1 MGRSPHVRIAGTVDY
16 QGMRGSQ
23 EPAASYQK
31 AGSEPT
37 ELASRA
43 LVGYLARVQGSL
55 AVAPSVDVPVPAGP
69 SAEIV
74 DLAAFR
80 ARRSR

>member
-1 MGRSPHVRIAGTVDY
+1 
-16 QGMRGSQ
+16 MRGSQ
-23 EPAASYQK
+23 EPAASYHM

-43 LVGYLARVQGSL
+43 LVGYLARVQGTHH
-55 AVAPSVDVPVPAGP
+55 AAPSVDVPVPAGAY
-69 SAEIV
+69 AEIV

-80 ARRSR
+80 ARRSA

>member
-1 MGRSPHVRIAGTVDY
+1 
-16 QGMRGSQ
+16 MRGSQ
-23 EPAASYQK
+23 EPAVSYQM

-55 AVAPSVDVPVPAGP
+55 AVAPSVVEPVPAGP
-69 SAEIV
+69 SAEII
-74 DLAAFR
+74 DLAAYR
-80 ARRSR
+80 ARRCA